1 MNGTFLTGRYSPRWT
16 SAVSCPLSARA
27 SASVRA
33 AFAKALEQIVQRKA
47 ETLFQKAFANG
58 CPLARKLES
67 KIEAGLQRF
76 FEEGI
81 RWEKKTPG
89 FKN

>member
-1 MNGTFLTGRYSPRWT
+1 M
-16 SAVSCPLSARA
+16 VSKGVAAGEEDMSIDIDEVIERA
-27 SASVRA
+27 LEP